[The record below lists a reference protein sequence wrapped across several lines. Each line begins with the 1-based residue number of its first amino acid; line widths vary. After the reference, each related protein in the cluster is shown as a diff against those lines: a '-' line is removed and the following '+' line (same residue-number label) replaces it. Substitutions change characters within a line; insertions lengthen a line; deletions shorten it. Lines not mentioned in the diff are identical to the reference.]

1 MNAPHRFPA
10 ALHRTPTANG
20 ETVTAADGLAERSA
34 AEYREA
40 AAAARARHNTAE
52 ARALDERAS
61 EIEADGLADPDE
73 LHEAAREEALAEFE
87 DWRRA
92 DYERR
97 EFEDFGNW
105 LANKARW
112 NRPNR
117 YEVALTAAEGGARMT
132 RAELVALSVNQRKF
146 GRENRSGG
154 ALTGPGCDPF
164 GAQPCGLRAEHRIP
178 TASGEL

>member
-20 ETVTAADGLAERSA
+20 ETVTAADGLADPDEFFLTAHVSRDGHIVGIDHPMDADWYDVRTAHIALRDRINER
-34 AEYREA
+34 
-40 AAAARARHNTAE
+40 
-52 ARALDERAS
+52 LDTQDRCPFKPEP
-61 EIEADGLADPDE
+61 ADPDE
-73 LHEAAREEALAEFE
+73 LHEAAREEALAEFVE
-87 DWRRA
+87 WQRA

-146 GRENRSGG
+146 GRENRRAGG
-154 ALTGPGCDPF
+154 
-164 GAQPCGLRAEHRIP
+164 R
-178 TASGEL
+178 